1 MKTTEQQNKMT
12 RSEIFKAA
20 IAEMPTRFTS
30 HEFSAKVRSLGLNP
44 KPSGELGDFLCRY
57 ARNDYHRSKNWTKF
71 TSKNENFSLFNTNKT
86 VVCNINKSIQVTDEA
101 EKIKTA
107 IELLKSNGYK
117 ILKPK
122 TDYEEI

>member
-1 MKTTEQQNKMT
+1 MKTNEQNKMT
-12 RSEIFKAA
+12 RLEIFNKA

-30 HEFSAKVRSLGLNP
+30 HEFSAKVRSLGWNP

-57 ARNDYHRSKNWTKF
+57 ARNDYQHSKNWTKF
-71 TSKNENFSLFNTNKT
+71 TAKNENLSLFNTNKIT
-86 VVCNINKSIQVTDEA
+86 VPNITKSFQVTDEVD
-101 EKIKTA
+101 KIKTA